1 MKTPRRRKRLSSTAI
16 YRFVNR
22 CRAEIKICER
32 SKAYLAGTVL
42 TGAAVEYILTVWIRA
57 FDILKYANHRKKLTD
72 HWSLKELIDLAYQQ
86 GLFDFKAFRAAERIR
101 KFRNLVHPNWFAGRK
116 PARFTKHVLE
126 ARHRDY
132 DTVID
137 SIQRYI

>member
-1 MKTPRRRKRLSSTAI
+1 MKT
-16 YRFVNR
+16 
-22 CRAEIKICER
+22 CEQ
-32 SKAYLAGTVL
+32 SKAYLAGVVL
-42 TGAAVEYILTVWIRA
+42 TGAGIEYILTAWIRA
-57 FDILKYANHRKKLTD
+57 FDILKHVKHPKKLTD

-86 GLFDFKAFRAAERIR
+86 GLFDLEAFCAAERIR

-116 PARFTKHVLE
+116 AVRFTKHLLE